1 MISLPRLAHQTQM
14 AYFSHSALETCALCK
29 EPCGESPADS
39 STSSSSLQILSSSD
53 SATRRLHVLPC
64 LHAFCR
70 QCLENRRSA
79 EEPMKLRCPTC
90 EQTVNMTE
98 GDLDSLPSTNFF
110 LGGLLDA
117 VVAAEK
123 TEKSSQRSE
132 RLTDVQHPQCSPC
145 EGNPASSYCL
155 DCQEYLCCNCVR
167 AHQRVRLTKGHFIK
181 WLAEHWYPADRGLD
195 TLGLPLASGFDL
207 NALLLTS
214 LQHRGGFCQQ
224 HENEVYC
231 YFCETCSVPVCQAC
245 AVSRHGNH
253 SMACLRDAV
262 LESRALALRLLAEAQ
277 QVWQALQLSIEKARE
292 LAEQVE
298 KKAMK
303 VHLEVQT
310 VILCHKRALEERE
323 SELLWKVERI
333 RQQKAESLCLQVERL
348 QHNLCELDRTVSTV
362 ARLLGKG
369 SGGAVWL
376 LRERMVLQLRATQE
390 LHGQLQ
396 LCDDEHFSFTPPKEA
411 LLATLRSLGGLSAGA
426 YGPLCVARG
435 EGLRDA
441 RCGERAHF
449 TIMANDHEAERRQ
462 AGGDPVSATVLGTD
476 GSVSVAEVLDHGD
489 GTYGISYMPQSEGN
503 ILVSVL
509 VGDRHVE
516 GSPFSV
522 PVTAGRG
529 YGSLGLLVST
539 FGSEGDGK
547 GQLCRPW
554 GVAVDADGYVIVA
567 DRSNNRVQVFGPD
580 GSFKHAFGS
589 LGSRPGQ
596 FDRPAGIACDLHRRI
611 VVADKDNHRVQ
622 IFTFQGQFLL
632 TFGEKGSKN
641 GQFNY
646 PWDVAVNSARQ
657 ILVSDTRNHR
667 VQLFAPDGSFL
678 NKYGF
683 EGTLW
688 KHFDSPRGV
697 TFTREDHLVVT
708 DFNNHRVL
716 VIQPDCWSA
725 RFLGS
730 EGTGNGQFM
739 RPQGVAVDW
748 ENRIIVADSR
758 NHRVQVFLP
767 DGTFLCKF
775 GTQGDGP
782 GQMDR
787 PSGVAITP
795 EGLIVVVDFGNNR
808 ILKF

>member
-1 MISLPRLAHQTQM
+1 M
-14 AYFSHSALETCALCK
+14 AYFSHSDLETCALCK
-29 EPCGESPADS
+29 ELCGGSSSDS
-39 STSSSSLQILSSSD
+39 STSSSSSHTLT

-70 QCLENRRSA
+70 QCLENRRGA

-90 EQTVNMTE
+90 EQTVKMSE
-98 GDLDSLPSTNFF
+98 GGVDSLPTTSLL

-117 VVAAEK
+117 VVAAEDE
-123 TEKSSQRSE
+123 EKGGARGAGPSAARQ
-132 RLTDVQHPQCSPC
+132 PQCSPC
-145 EGNPASSYCL
+145 DEGNPASSYCL
-155 DCQEYLCCNCVR
+155 DCQEYLCGNCVR
-167 AHQRVRLTKGHFIK
+167 AHQRVRLTKDHFIK
-181 WLAEHWYPADRGLD
+181 WLAEHLPPAQRGSDALVS
-195 TLGLPLASGFDL
+195 PLFDGFRL
-207 NALLLTS
+207 NAMLS
-214 LQHRGGFCQQ
+214 CGLQERGSFCKQ

-231 YFCETCSVPVCQAC
+231 YFCETCSVPVCRAC
-245 AVSRHGNH
+245 VAGRHGSH
-253 SMACLRDAV
+253 GMSYLQDAV
-262 LESRALALRLLAEAQ
+262 LESRALAFRLLTEAQ
-277 QVWQALQLSIEKARE
+277 QLSIEQAQE
-292 LAEQVE
+292 LAEQADTKAAKVQVE
-298 KKAMK
+298 VKA
-303 VHLEVQT
+303 
-310 VILCHKRALEERE
+310 VILCHKKALEERE
-323 SELLWKVERI
+323 AELLWKVERI
-333 RQQKAESLCLQVERL
+333 RQEKVESLCLQVERL
-348 QHNLCELDRTVSTV
+348 QHHLRELDGTVSTV
-362 ARLLGKG
+362 ARLLGEG
-369 SGGAVWL
+369 GGVGGAVECVAL
-376 LRERMVLQLRATQE
+376 VQARERMLTQARATQE
-390 LHGQLQ
+390 LCGRLQ
-396 LCDDEHFSFTPPKEA
+396 PCTDERFSFTPPEEA
-411 LLATLRSLGGLSAGA
+411 LLAALRSLGGISSGA

-435 EGLRDA
+435 DGLRDA
-441 RCGERAHF
+441 RRGERASF
-449 TIMANDHEAERRQ
+449 SVTANDHEGERRQ
-462 AGGDPVSATVLGTD
+462 AGGDPVSVAVLGAD
-476 GSVSVAEVLDHGD
+476 GGISVAEVLDRGD
-489 GTYGISYMPQSEGN
+489 GTYGISYVVQSEGDV
-503 ILVSVL
+503 LVSVL

-522 PVTAGRG
+522 SVTGGRG
-529 YGSLGLLVST
+529 YGSLGLPVST
-539 FGSEGDGK
+539 FGSEGDGE

-554 GVAVDADGYVIVA
+554 GVAVDADGHVVVA

-580 GSFKHAFGS
+580 GSFQHSFGS

-596 FDRPAGIACDLHRRI
+596 FDRPAGVACDLQRRI
-611 VVADKDNHRVQ
+611 VVADKDNHRIQ

-646 PWDVAVNSARQ
+646 PWDVAVNSSRQ

-667 VQLFAPDGSFL
+667 IQLFSPDGLFL

-697 TFTREDHLVVT
+697 AFTREDHLVVT
-708 DFNNHRVL
+708 DFNNHRLL
-716 VIQPDCWSA
+716 VIQPDCRSA

-730 EGTGNGQFM
+730 EGSGDGQFV

-787 PSGVAITP
+787 PSGIAITP